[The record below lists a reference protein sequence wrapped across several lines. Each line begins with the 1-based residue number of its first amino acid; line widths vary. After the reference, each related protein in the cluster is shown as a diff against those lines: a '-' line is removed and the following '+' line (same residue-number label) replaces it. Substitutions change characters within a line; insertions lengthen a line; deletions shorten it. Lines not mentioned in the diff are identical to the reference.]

1 VYRHQSFD
9 LVLAIHSTPEPVK
22 KGFRGCFF
30 FRDASFRNEAS
41 IPKSSGE
48 VMARK
53 NPQQF
58 IKRQKEM
65 ERAQK
70 AREKMAKR
78 HRDKKDDEL
87 QEGTANGHSE
97 ETLPSES

>member
-1 VYRHQSFD
+1 
-9 LVLAIHSTPEPVK
+9 
-22 KGFRGCFF
+22 
-30 FRDASFRNEAS
+30 
-41 IPKSSGE
+41 
-48 VMARK
+48 MARK

-78 HRDKKDDEL
+78 HREKKEEEL
-87 QEGTANGHSE
+87 QEDTANGHSE